1 MVKHFGQDK
10 LGFQQVTNEFSLLGK
25 ASLVERVE
33 GF

>member
-10 LGFQQVTNEFSLLGK
+10 LGFQQVTNGFSVLGK